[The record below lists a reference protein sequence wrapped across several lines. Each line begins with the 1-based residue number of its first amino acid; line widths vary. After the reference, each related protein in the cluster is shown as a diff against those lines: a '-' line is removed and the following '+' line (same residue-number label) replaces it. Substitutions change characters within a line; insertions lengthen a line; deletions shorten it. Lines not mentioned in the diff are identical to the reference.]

1 MFNRAYAV
9 TIIANDLSETENA
22 YRKYF
27 DYQTAHRS
35 TVSEETAALWGAPA
49 MAGKPVLVM
58 QPASGDDFFLRFI
71 ESTPVV
77 DYTPLTTAGWN
88 ATELLVQDPD
98 TLAEQLQNSPFS
110 IIGMPRDL
118 SSDGH
123 VRAMQVQGPS
133 GEVIYLTRISGKR
146 VNMYSSAQSKVDRAF
161 ILTIGTNN
169 FDDTIEFY
177 GERFD
182 HNVLSFG
189 KTTIRVIS
197 KAMQLDAETL
207 YPMKIAQIGN
217 RQNIEIE
224 GYPIA
229 ARNKPSHADEIPP
242 GMSLVTFEVS
252 SLEAL
257 ALDWQHPPQ
266 RIDDEI
272 YQNALVATCIGPAGE
287 WLEFIQR

>member
-9 TIIANDLSETENA
+9 TIIVNNLSETENA
-22 YRKYF
+22 YREYF
-27 DYQTAHRS
+27 DYQTVHKS
-35 TVSEETAALWGAPA
+35 SVTQETAALWGTPA
-49 MAGKPVLVM
+49 MTGKPILVM
-58 QPASGDDFFLRFI
+58 QPASGDKFFLRFI
-71 ESTPVV
+71 ESTPVEG
-77 DYTPLTTAGWN
+77 YIPLTTAGWN

-98 TLAEQLQNSPFS
+98 ILAEQLQDSPFT

-118 SSDGH
+118 SKDGH
-123 VRAMQVQGPS
+123 VRAMQVVGPS

-146 VNMYSSAQSKVDRAF
+146 INMYSSAQAKVDRAF

-169 FDDTIEFY
+169 FDETIEFY
-177 GERFD
+177 GERFE

-217 RQNIEIE
+217 QQNIEIE
-224 GYPIA
+224 GYPVP
-229 ARNKPSHADEIPP
+229 ARNKPRHTDELPP
-242 GMSLVTFEVS
+242 GMSLVTIEVS

-257 ALDWQHPPQ
+257 ELNWQSPPQ
-266 RIDDEI
+266 RVDDEF
-272 YQNALVATCIGPAGE
+272 YQNALAATCVGPAGE
-287 WLEFIQR
+287 WLEFIER